1 MEKNARSNKCLIFKV
16 SGIFLNRGTRK
27 TLNEVIR
34 KDLKEKLQE
43 PSYEQ
48 ECLEVI
54 YKKPSNTR
62 KTDVKTNIL

>member
-1 MEKNARSNKCLIFKV
+1 MFIFKV
-16 SGIFLNRGTRK
+16 SGIFLNRGTGK

-43 PSYEQ
+43 PSYGQ